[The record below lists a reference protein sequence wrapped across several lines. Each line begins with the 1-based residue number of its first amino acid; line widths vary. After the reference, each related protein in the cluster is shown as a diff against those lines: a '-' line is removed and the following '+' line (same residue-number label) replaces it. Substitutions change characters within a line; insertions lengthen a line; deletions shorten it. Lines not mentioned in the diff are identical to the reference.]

1 MPYHGAQTGRLAHV
15 ATNQF
20 TRKAIHLMTTDSAVV
35 KPEKNLTSDLDLM
48 QSIKS
53 FEDAI
58 ALLASEGIEIVSS
71 EDFGDGFSVASKDS
85 LVGVPFLVL
94 NMRWADGDHGEF
106 VIIHVVTKT
115 GVKGIVVDG
124 STGIYKQS
132 LEYRRVG
139 KTQGVIIREGLI
151 RSTYDYTDEK
161 TGELKPATTFYLSY

>member
-1 MPYHGAQTGRLAHV
+1 MS
-15 ATNQF
+15 
-20 TRKAIHLMTTDSAVV
+20 TDSATKSDVV
-35 KPEKNLTSDLDLM
+35 KLEKNLVADLELM
-48 QSIKS
+48 QSIRS
-53 FEDAI
+53 FDDAI
-58 ALLASEGIEIVSS
+58 ALLESEGIEVVSS
-71 EDFGDGFSVASKDS
+71 EQFGDGFSVANKDS

-106 VIIHVVTKT
+106 VIIHTMTKT
-115 GVKGIVVDG
+115 GVKSIIVDG

-139 KTQGVIIREGLI
+139 KIQGVFIREGLI